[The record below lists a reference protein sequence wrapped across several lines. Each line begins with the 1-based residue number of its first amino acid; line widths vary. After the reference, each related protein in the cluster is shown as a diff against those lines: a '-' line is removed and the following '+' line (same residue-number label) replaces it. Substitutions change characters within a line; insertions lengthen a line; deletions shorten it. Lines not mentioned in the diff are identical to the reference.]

1 MASITQPTTSA
12 IQAQPQTR
20 AQTGTSNRRRFDGF
34 RGFAYLLLTFMVIVY
49 VLPLI
54 WMLFKSV
61 MSFGEANSPAFLPSE
76 IHLENYAYV
85 LTDPNV
91 NFLRALGSTLILEI
105 LTVGGQTV
113 FSLMAAYGFSRI
125 RWTLREPLFY
135 VCLSTIMLPFV
146 AVMVPTYVL
155 FKSLSWIGNL
165 NILWGWAPLI
175 VPAFGGNPLY
185 IFLLRQFFLGIPI
198 DLSEAAVIDGAN
210 EFQIFTR
217 VILPLSRPALITV
230 TLFTFVG
237 SWTDFLAPRLFITQK
252 QQYTLSLGLLDYFSL
267 HQTEWTYLMAACVIF
282 VLPVMVL
289 FFFAQRLFVEGISLT
304 GIKG

>member
-1 MASITQPTTSA
+1 MK
-12 IQAQPQTR
+12 
-20 AQTGTSNRRRFDGF
+20 
-34 RGFAYLLLTFMVIVY
+34 RGFNRQKSLDALNRHLLLLAISLLFLLPILWMISTSLKPKNAVFIFPPQFFTLPFVWNNYPDAVRFIDFGRYFLNTLVIA
-49 VLPLI
+49 VL
-54 WMLFKSV
+54 SV
-61 MSFGEANSPAFLPSE
+61 VG
-76 IHLENYAYV
+76 
-85 LTDPNV
+85 
-91 NFLRALGSTLILEI
+91 TLVSCPI
-105 LTVGGQTV
+105 
-113 FSLMAAYGFSRI
+113 AAYGFSRI

-155 FKSLSWIGNL
+155 FKSLSWISNL

-217 VILPLSRPALITV
+217 VILPLSRPALVTV

-282 VLPVMVL
+282 VLPAMVL

>member
-1 MASITQPTTSA
+1 MK
-12 IQAQPQTR
+12 
-20 AQTGTSNRRRFDGF
+20 
-34 RGFAYLLLTFMVIVY
+34 RGFNRQKSLDALNRHLLLLAISLLFLLPILWMISTSLKPKDAVFIFPPQFFTLPFVWNNYPDAVRFIDFGRYFLNTLVIA
-49 VLPLI
+49 VL
-54 WMLFKSV
+54 SV
-61 MSFGEANSPAFLPSE
+61 VG
-76 IHLENYAYV
+76 
-85 LTDPNV
+85 
-91 NFLRALGSTLILEI
+91 TLVSCPI
-105 LTVGGQTV
+105 
-113 FSLMAAYGFSRI
+113 AAYGFSRI